1 MSQAARTARAVW
13 LEKEDTEV
21 VELTKLNGEPL
32 LINALQIE
40 MVESIPESKIIM
52 MNGTFH
58 IVMESRDEVRRKV
71 IEFFR
76 SSFVQSKLEA

>member
-1 MSQAARTARAVW
+1 MI
-13 LEKEDTEV
+13 
-21 VELTKLNGEPL
+21 ELTKLNGEPL
-32 LINALQIE
+32 LINVLQIE
-40 MVESIPESKIIM
+40 MIESIPESKIVM

-58 IVMESRDEVRRKV
+58 IVVESRDEIRGKV